1 MSKTFLIATVFVL
14 FSSVGLILLS
24 LYSRGRVTGLGKT
37 IKDGRPMKLA
47 TPYLTRAEEILALKA
62 LEMNGVWTKVKVVHL
77 ICGSVVL
84 LVVGGAVF
92 GTLLGNIP
100 LAIVAA
106 PIMAAIPWIILN
118 LIGRRTSRNLQ
129 DQLEHA
135 MGIVTNSYLRGQ
147 DIIGSIQDNIGE
159 FNGYTEVLFRGFL
172 TEVSLTDAGIATA
185 LADMRDKTANTY
197 FKQWCTVLIQ
207 CLEDR
212 ELRFTLPPIVAEM
225 GDRRGAVLEADTMIK
240 KAQRDFFVILVIACM
255 QLPIIGQ
262 VNPEWYRLLTDT
274 TTGQVVTAV
283 VFALCAICGLV
294 VIKKAGSLRE
304 GV

>member
-1 MSKTFLIATVFVL
+1 MSKTFLIATIFVL
-14 FSSVGLILLS
+14 FSSAGLVLLILYCRAKGTS
-24 LYSRGRVTGLGKT
+24 LGNPRKGGRQMNLT
-37 IKDGRPMKLA
+37 
-47 TPYLTRAEEILALKA
+47 TPYLTRADEILALKA
-62 LEMNGVWTKVKVVHL
+62 LEMNGVWSKVKVAHM
-77 ICGSVVL
+77 ICCSAVL

-147 DIIGSIQDNIGE
+147 DIIGSVQDNIGE
-159 FNGYTEVLFRGFL
+159 FNGYTEMLFRGFL

-185 LADMRDKTANTY
+185 LADMRNKTANTY

-240 KAQRDFFVILVIACM
+240 KAQSDFFVILVIACM

-274 TTGQVVTAV
+274 TVGQLVTAV
-283 VFALCAICGLV
+283 VFAMCAICGLV
-294 VIKKAGSLRE
+294 VIRKAGSLRE